1 MAKFSYTVKDQSG
14 KTYRNVVDM
23 ANKNVLVDKLH
34 KDGYF
39 IVNITEVVVAPIK
52 KKQSGAAAFVPR
64 RKFNHKSV
72 KLHDLLSFSRQLAT
86 MLEAGVPLIRSL
98 SVIETQIDSEIF
110 FKVLQRIRQDIEQGS
125 SFSVALA
132 KHPKVFNQ
140 FWVSLVEVGEAS
152 GTIPAI
158 LNKLSFY
165 LEQQAAFSSAIISGI
180 RRPTRALAP
189 ARC

>member
-23 ANKNVLVDKLH
+23 ANKNVLVEKLH

-72 KLHDLLSFSRQLAT
+72 KLQDLLSFSRQLAT

-110 FKVLQRIRQDIEQGS
+110 SRFFKESVKTLNRGVLLAWHWPNIQRSLTS
-125 SFSVALA
+125 S
-132 KHPKVFNQ
+132 
-140 FWVSLVEVGEAS
+140 G
-152 GTIPAI
+152 
-158 LNKLSFY
+158 
-165 LEQQAAFSSAIISGI
+165 
-180 RRPTRALAP
+180 
-189 ARC
+189 